1 MLRCPINHDVGIKPI
16 SSLNFK
22 TGFVSC
28 IGSLSQF
35 HLFVSSGDTFVFL
48 EKCLD
53 GIEVTSNNAA
63 LGLPSGE
70 EESVCTGECHEDK
83 DVVTRLLRDMQICDA
98 RAVFDSYFLS
108 RWFKKSSSRG
118 ESRFVACFSG

>member
-22 TGFVSC
+22 T
-28 IGSLSQF
+28 
-35 HLFVSSGDTFVFL
+35 
-48 EKCLD
+48 D
-53 GIEVTSNNAA
+53 GLEVTSNNAA

-118 ESRFVACFSG
+118 ESRFVACFSGNSPLGLSTK

>member
-22 TGFVSC
+22 T
-28 IGSLSQF
+28 
-35 HLFVSSGDTFVFL
+35 
-48 EKCLD
+48 D

>member
-1 MLRCPINHDVGIKPI
+1 
-16 SSLNFK
+16 
-22 TGFVSC
+22 
-28 IGSLSQF
+28 
-35 HLFVSSGDTFVFL
+35 
-48 EKCLD
+48 

-118 ESRFVACFSG
+118 ESRFGLSARALHQTKKILSPEKPRSCTAHGRLNFFSFSSMNLPIST